1 MVESLG
7 VLFIR
12 AEAGA
17 GVEVGAG
24 EKIPGAG
31 QTRTGSATVIKITN
45 IPGNRQVFLSNYCL
59 NSPA

>member
-31 QTRTGSATVIKITN
+31 QTRTGSATVI

>member
-1 MVESLG
+1 MNLLARKMGCCKKYFMVESLG

-24 EKIPGAG
+24 EKN
-31 QTRTGSATVIKITN
+31 TRS
-45 IPGNRQVFLSNYCL
+45 RSNTDRL
-59 NSPA
+59 RNSHQDN

>member
-24 EKIPGAG
+24 EKN
-31 QTRTGSATVIKITN
+31 TRS
-45 IPGNRQVFLSNYCL
+45 RSNTDRL
-59 NSPA
+59 RNSHHDN